1 VSDRLCIRE
10 CLLPP
15 PTLPW
20 MVALVL
26 EEEDVAVDAVVLVV
40 RNDRDDDTRLLDAD
54 ADDNWCWCCW
64 DVALLPRARAEGEG
78 DKDVTLLIISV

>member
-1 VSDRLCIRE
+1 MSDRLCIRE
-10 CLLPP
+10 CLPPP

-26 EEEDVAVDAVVLVV
+26 DEEDVAVDAVVLVV

-78 DKDVTLLIISV
+78 DKDVTLLISV